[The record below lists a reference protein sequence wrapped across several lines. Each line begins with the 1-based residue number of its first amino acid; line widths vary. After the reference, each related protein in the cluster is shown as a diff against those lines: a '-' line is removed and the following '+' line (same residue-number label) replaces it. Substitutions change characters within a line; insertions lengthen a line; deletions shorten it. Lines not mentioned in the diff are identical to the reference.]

1 MTDQP
6 SEALTAEERYLRGAF
21 GMGLAWAVGGAIVA
35 PLSDVFDAVFLGG
48 TAGNILGDSLGGAFF
63 GFVGG
68 GVFSVALAVAGR
80 RRSFHEMSLPRF
92 AALGALVPSLMLV
105 ALAAFWRD
113 GSLFTPRGLVN
124 TTFLALMGAG
134 FAAGTLALARKAE
147 DRELLEAGEDVAE
160 VGLTKEERH
169 ELLGK

>member
-1 MTDQP
+1 MSDPDPITP
-6 SEALTAEERYLRGAF
+6 EGRYLRGAV
-21 GMGLAWAVGGAIVA
+21 GMGLTWAVGFSIGA

-48 TAGNILGDSLGGAFF
+48 AAGNILGDSLLGAFF

-68 GVFSVALAVAGR
+68 GVFSVALAIAGR

-134 FAAGTLALARKAE
+134 FAAGTLALARKAD
-147 DRELLEAGEDVAE
+147 DRELLDAGADVAD
-160 VGLTKEERH
+160 VGLTKEEKV